1 MIKQKKTPKIVQKKL
16 AEENNSRGDTR
27 NGDLLIRA
35 HMEATHIHKKNLVQ
49 KCTGCMCCLCLCE
62 FICALIILI

>member
-35 HMEATHIHKKNLVQ
+35 HMEATHIHKKIWCRNVQ
-49 KCTGCMCCLCLCE
+49 AV
-62 FICALIILI
+62 CAASASVSSYVL